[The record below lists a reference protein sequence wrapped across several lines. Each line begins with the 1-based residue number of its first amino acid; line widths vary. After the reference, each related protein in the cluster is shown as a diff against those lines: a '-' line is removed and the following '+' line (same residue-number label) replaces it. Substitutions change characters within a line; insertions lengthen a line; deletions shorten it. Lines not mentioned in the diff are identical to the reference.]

1 MKPKIVLYALSGSIF
16 TVAFST
22 QLLMASPPIGIDRS
36 IDLKLR
42 VQANDITNIAGGG
55 AFFKDEFSISPA
67 YEHLSKWYVTISKNG
82 SKYVYSGQKEGKVGG
97 KWIKQKRIR
106 LVNGKLTKSGGKH
119 FYKWNNGD
127 ALYQV
132 AWKPSDPDFAR
143 IQVFVKGS
151 EIFNE
156 LMYSIGS
163 GS

>member
-1 MKPKIVLYALSGSIF
+1 MKAKIVLYALSGSIF

-22 QLLMASPPIGIDRS
+22 QLLMASIPAGINRS
-36 IDLKLR
+36 IEPKLHA
-42 VQANDITNIAGGG
+42 QASDITNIVGGG
-55 AFFKDEFSISPA
+55 AFFKDEFSINSP

-82 SKYVYSGQKEGKVGG
+82 NKYFYLSQKEGKVAG
-97 KWIKQKRIR
+97 KWVKQQRIR
-106 LVNGKLTKSGGKH
+106 LVNGKLTKSEGKH

-132 AWKPSDPDFAR
+132 VWKPSDPDFAR
-143 IQVFVKGS
+143 IQVFIRGR
-151 EIFNE
+151 EIFHE